1 MAVDRIAR
9 VNELLRREIGDSL
22 FLVLNADEVDLSSLS
37 ITQVDVSRDLRSA
50 RVMVSILGHENER
63 PRMLAALRRR
73 RGAIQSRIN
82 KDLVLRYTPRL
93 TFELDSSVE
102 RGDRMLAVL
111 TTMEAE
117 SGEPGPPEPAPGE
130 QDDGQQDSN

>member
-9 VNELLRREIGDSL
+9 VNELLRREIGECL
-22 FLVLNADEVDLSSLS
+22 FLVLDADEVDLSSVS
-37 ITQVDVSRDLRSA
+37 ITQVAVSRDLRGA

-63 PRMLAALRRR
+63 QRMLAALRRR

-93 TFELDSSVE
+93 TFALDSSVE
-102 RGDRMLAVL
+102 RGDQMLAIL
-111 TTMEAE
+111 TKMQAE
-117 SGEPGPPEPAPGE
+117 SGEPVSPATDE
-130 QDDGQQDSN
+130 QNETAPD